1 MGPRSQQKEWS
12 GVGLR
17 FGVEAGGGG
26 WEWDGEGRGEV
37 KERGAHHN
45 GEGVVK
51 VKFTLPSL
59 CQLTQNR
66 PSWVSSMK

>member
-1 MGPRSQQKEWS
+1 MGPRSKQKEWS
-12 GVGLR
+12 RVGLR
-17 FGVEAGGGG
+17 FGVVWGGGM
-26 WEWDGEGRGEV
+26 GRGRREV

-66 PSWVSSMK
+66 PSRVSSMK